1 MIRLRKRHFAAV
13 LGCALALTLI
23 LTVRGLIS
31 VRAQGVELLTNNGM
45 DSYVGGTGGVVP
57 TGWTLTANV
66 PVNSSKQ
73 DWVFNEFPGFGSSWK
88 VSTSKY
94 AFTMNAY
101 QFVAGVRAGTPLV
114 FSAYANIFTC
124 DRQDSCITAESP
136 RTSQRESGAQVR
148 IGIDPTGGRD
158 PNAPTVKWSAYIQP
172 FDQFLPMSIEARSEN
187 DNGVTVFLNAT
198 QSVGMLLND
207 VYWDNVSLLSGA
219 GSGGAGGVP
228 IPPTVPR
235 DVPFVTPQNARP
247 DGSIIHTVI
256 QGDTLFSIAVAYN
269 ITVTE
274 LRRLNNIPPEEYVL
288 QIGQQ
293 LIIKTPAPNVTFVVV
308 TATPTPDPNV
318 PLTSTP
324 TPFIVLPT
332 NTPSSG
338 GGISVTII
346 PVTVV
351 TNTPK
356 ASGENLTP
364 AATLVAAA
372 EVPASPTKY
381 RLNIPP
387 QDVRRILTVR
397 IQPRS
402 TFATRTSGS
411 VAPTVET
418 VALVKSATS
427 TSTEIPAETST
438 AKPTETALILP
449 TGTPTALQVVIT
461 TPTPT
466 DDPTPEPIT
475 TRAPTETPTEQP
487 TQIALEVVVN
497 TATAQPTAS
506 PTDAAPAPPFSTAE
520 QPSVSPTA
528 SGFEIVISTPTDS
541 TPTDNAPAL
550 SASDLPSSTPLAAIQ
565 ASATAIPTTAAL
577 PTLIPP
583 TEVALSIPV
592 IAMESI
598 QPDQT
603 RLCVLAFDDA
613 NTNRLRD
620 QGEPLLTGMQINL
633 LQEGMETRTLSTAAG
648 TPACFA
654 DLAQGTYTLVAVPP
668 ETYGMT
674 TASQL
679 QVEVLRGVALM
690 VGFGA
695 AGSYQPTSLPAAL
708 ELPPPST
715 VATSE
720 SNQGPLLAFLVEN
733 PGVVIIALAGLT
745 LLSGLAAAVIVRR
758 S

>member
-1 MIRLRKRHFAAV
+1 MIRLRKRHFTTV

-45 DSYVGGTGGVVP
+45 DAYVGGTGGVVP
-57 TGWTLTANV
+57 AGWTLTANV

-114 FSAYANIFTC
+114 FSAYANVFTC

-235 DVPFVTPQNARP
+235 DVPFVTPQKARP

-256 QGDTLFSIAVAYN
+256 QGDTLLSIAVAYN

-293 LIIKTPAPNVTFVVV
+293 LIIKTPSPNITFVVV
-308 TATPTPDPNV
+308 TATPTPDPNIS
-318 PLTSTP
+318 PTPTP

-332 NTPSSG
+332 NTPS
-338 GGISVTII
+338 GIVVTII
-346 PVTVV
+346 PLTVI

-356 ASGENLTP
+356 ASGANLTP
-364 AATLVAAA
+364 AATAVAAA
-372 EVPASPTKY
+372 SPVTY

-402 TFATRTSGS
+402 TFVPRTNGS
-411 VAPTVET
+411 AIPIVET
-418 VALVKSATS
+418 VALLPSATS
-427 TSTEIPAETST
+427 TPTEIPAETPT
-438 AKPTETALILP
+438 AEPTQTALSLP
-449 TGTPTALQVVIT
+449 TGTPTLPQVVIV

-466 DDPTPEPIT
+466 DDPAPEAT
-475 TRAPTETPTEQP
+475 ATRSPTETPTEQP
-487 TQIALEVVVN
+487 TQIALEVVMN
-497 TATAQPTAS
+497 TPTAQPTAL
-506 PTDAAPAPPFSTAE
+506 PTDAAPAPPISNTE
-520 QPSVSPTA
+520 QPAQTPTETD
-528 SGFEIVISTPTDS
+528 FEIVISTPTAS
-541 TPTDNAPAL
+541 SPTENAPVT
-550 SASDLPSSTPLAAIQ
+550 SAPDLPSATPFAAAE
-565 ASATAIPTTAAL
+565 ASATGIPTTAAL
-577 PTLIPP
+577 PAATAIPP
-583 TEVALSIPV
+583 TEVALAIPV

-654 DLAQGTYTLVAVPP
+654 DLAQGTYTLAAVPP

-674 TASQL
+674 TPSQL

-690 VGFGA
+690 VSFA
-695 AGSYQPTSLPAAL
+695 AISQRLY
-708 ELPPPST
+708 PPPLNYHHLQRS
-715 VATSE
+715 VKVRPAKVCCS
-720 SNQGPLLAFLVEN
+720 
-733 PGVVIIALAGLT
+733 
-745 LLSGLAAAVIVRR
+745 LSSWKIPVW
-758 S
+758 

>member
-45 DSYVGGTGGVVP
+45 DAYVGGTGGVVP

-94 AFTMNAY
+94 AFNMNAY
-101 QFVAGVRAGTPLV
+101 QFVAGVRAGTPLI
-114 FSAYANIFTC
+114 FSAYANVFTC
-124 DRQDSCITAESP
+124 DRQDSCITAERP

-256 QGDTLFSIAVAYN
+256 QGDTLLSIAVAYN

-293 LIIKTPAPNVTFVVV
+293 LIIKTPSPNVTFVVV
-308 TATPTPDPNV
+308 TATPTPDPNIS
-318 PLTSTP
+318 PTPTP

-332 NTPSSG
+332 NTPS
-338 GGISVTII
+338 GIVVTII
-346 PVTVV
+346 PVTVI

-364 AATLVAAA
+364 AATAVAAA
-372 EVPASPTKY
+372 STGTY
-381 RLNIPP
+381 RLTIPP
-387 QDVRRILTVR
+387 QDVRRILTIR

-402 TFATRTSGS
+402 TFVPRTNGS
-411 VAPTVET
+411 AIPTVET
-418 VALVKSATS
+418 VALLPSAIS
-427 TSTEIPAETST
+427 TSTEIPAQ
-438 AKPTETALILP
+438 TALILP
-449 TGTPTALQVVIT
+449 TDTPTPLQVVIV

-466 DDPTPEPIT
+466 DEPTAEAT
-475 TRAPTETPTEQP
+475 ATRLPTETPTEQP

-497 TATAQPTAS
+497 TPTAQ
-506 PTDAAPAPPFSTAE
+506 PTDAAPAPPISATE
-520 QPSVSPTA
+520 QPTETPTE
-528 SGFEIVISTPTDS
+528 SGFEIVISTPTGS
-541 TPTDNAPAL
+541 SPIENTPATSAP
-550 SASDLPSSTPLAAIQ
+550 DLPITTPLAAIE
-565 ASATAIPTTAAL
+565 ASATAISTPAAL
-577 PTLIPP
+577 PTATAIPP

-592 IAMESI
+592 IALESI

-633 LQEGMETRTLSTAAG
+633 LQEGTETRTLSTAAG

-674 TASQL
+674 TPSQL

-690 VGFGA
+690 VSFGA
-695 AGSYQPTSLPAAL
+695 AGSYQPTSLPAAP
-708 ELPPPST
+708 ELPPST
-715 VATSE
+715 VGKSETS
-720 SNQGPLLAFLVEN
+720 QGPLLAFLLEN

-745 LLSGLAAAVIVRR
+745 LLSGLAVAILVRR

>member
-1 MIRLRKRHFAAV
+1 MFRLRKRHFAAV

-45 DSYVGGTGGVVP
+45 DAYVGGTGGVVP

-114 FSAYANIFTC
+114 FSAYANVFTC
-124 DRQDSCITAESP
+124 DRQDSCITAERP

-158 PNAPTVKWSAYIQP
+158 PNAPTVKWSAFIQP
-172 FDQFLPMSIEARSEN
+172 FDQFLPMRIEARSEN

-207 VYWDNVSLLSGA
+207 VYWDNASLLSGA
-219 GSGGAGGVP
+219 GGGGVP

-256 QGDTLFSIAVAYN
+256 QGDTLLSIAVAYN

-293 LIIKTPAPNVTFVVV
+293 LIIKTPSPNVTFVVV
-308 TATPTPDPNV
+308 TATPTPDPNI
-318 PLTSTP
+318 PPTSTP
-324 TPFIVLPT
+324 TPFVVLPT

-338 GGISVTII
+338 IAVTII
-346 PVTVV
+346 PVTVI

-372 EVPASPTKY
+372 EVPPTRY
-381 RLNIPP
+381 RLTIPP

-402 TFATRTSGS
+402 TFAPRTNGS
-411 VAPTVET
+411 AIPAVET
-418 VALVKSATS
+418 VALLPSATS
-427 TSTEIPAETST
+427 TAAEAPPET
-438 AKPTETALILP
+438 ATAEPTQTALILP

-461 TPTPT
+461 TPTPA
-466 DDPTPEPIT
+466 DEPAPEAT
-475 TRAPTETPTEQP
+475 ATRPPTETPIPPP
-487 TQIALEVVVN
+487 TQIALEVVLN
-497 TATAQPTAS
+497 TAT
-506 PTDAAPAPPFSTAE
+506 PTDAPPALPIRTTE
-520 QPSVSPTA
+520 QPAETPIETPTE
-528 SGFEIVISTPTDS
+528 SGFELVISTPTE
-541 TPTDNAPAL
+541 NAPTA
-550 SASDLPSSTPLAAIQ
+550 SAPDLPSATPLAAGE
-565 ASATAIPTTAAL
+565 ASATALPTTAAL

-592 IAMESI
+592 IAVESI

-620 QGEPLLTGMQINL
+620 QGEPLLTGMQISL
-633 LQEGMETRTLSTAAG
+633 LQEGMETRTLRTAAG

-654 DLAQGTYTLVAVPP
+654 DLAQGTYTLAALPP

-674 TASQL
+674 TPSQL

-715 VATSE
+715 VAKSE
-720 SNQGPLLAFLVEN
+720 SNQGPLLAFLLEN

-745 LLSGLAAAVIVRR
+745 LLSGLAVAVMLRR